1 LMNTLALPAF
11 AGFLDRLF
19 ADADASMAVLEK
31 RFETMSPAQRDA
43 YFATQSDYKSFYG
56 NVKNAH
62 LAVSRQTARL
72 LYMLARATGA
82 RHVVE
87 FGTSFGLSTLHLAA
101 GVRDNGG
108 GKVITTEF
116 EPSKVEHA
124 RANFAEA
131 GLAGLIE
138 IRAGDALESLARDL
152 PGSIDMVLLD
162 GAKSL
167 YPRVLALLEPNLRA
181 GAMIVADNADRS
193 PDYLAHVRDPG
204 NGYLSIPF
212 SDDVELTARVG

>member
-1 LMNTLALPAF
+1 MNTLALPAF